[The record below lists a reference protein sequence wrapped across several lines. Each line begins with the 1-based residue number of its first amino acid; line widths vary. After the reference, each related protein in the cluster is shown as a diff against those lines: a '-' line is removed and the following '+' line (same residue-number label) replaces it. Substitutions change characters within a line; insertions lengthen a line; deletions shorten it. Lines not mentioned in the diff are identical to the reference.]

1 MENPAIVY
9 LYLYVALS
17 DKDFSSVEA
26 DLIVSKLKKNP
37 AFNGMNTN
45 EFIDDIYQNFMRL
58 PFDSVLMYLENY
70 MSEVQLSE
78 TEKKSVMSD
87 LEEIIEADGIVRKEE
102 LLAFNRIKKYLTIDL
117 TTSIKAV
124 A

>member
-1 MENPAIVY
+1 MENPVIVY

-17 DKDFSSVEA
+17 DKDFSIIEA

-70 MSEVQLSE
+70 ISEVQLSE
-78 TEKKSVMSD
+78 IEKKSVMSD

-102 LLAFNRIKKYLTIDL
+102 LLAFNRIKKYLTIDV
-117 TTSIKAV
+117 TTPIKAV

>member
-1 MENPAIVY
+1 MEHPAIVY

-17 DKDFSSVEA
+17 DKDFSNVEA
-26 DLIVSKLKKNP
+26 DMIISKLKNNP

-45 EFIDDIYQNFMRL
+45 EFIDDIYHNFMRL

-78 TEKKSVMSD
+78 TEKRSVILD

-102 LLAFNRIKKYLTIDL
+102 LMAFNRIKKYLTIDI
-117 TTSIKAV
+117 SVPVKAV

>member
-17 DKDFSSVEA
+17 DKDFSTIEA
-26 DLIVSKLKKNP
+26 DMIISKLKKNP
-37 AFNGMNTN
+37 AYNGMNTN
-45 EFIDDIYQNFMRL
+45 EFIDDIYQNFLRL

-78 TEKKSVMSD
+78 TERKNVMLD

-102 LLAFNRIKKYLTIDL
+102 LQAFNRIKKYLTIDV
-117 TTSIKAV
+117 SNPIKASN
-124 A
+124 

>member
-17 DKDFSSVEA
+17 DKDFSTIEA
-26 DLIVSKLKKNP
+26 DMIISKLKKNP
-37 AFNGMNTN
+37 AYNGMNTN
-45 EFIDDIYQNFMRL
+45 EFIDDIYQNFLRL

-78 TEKKSVMSD
+78 TERKNVMLD

-102 LLAFNRIKKYLTIDL
+102 LQAFNRIKKYLTIEL
-117 TTSIKAV
+117 SSPIKAR

>member
-117 TTSIKAV
+117 TTPIKAV

>member
-1 MENPAIVY
+1 MENPVIVY

-17 DKDFSSVEA
+17 DKDFSIIEA

-45 EFIDDIYQNFMRL
+45 EFIDDVYQNFMRL

-78 TEKKSVMSD
+78 TERKSVMSD

-117 TTSIKAV
+117 SIPIKAV